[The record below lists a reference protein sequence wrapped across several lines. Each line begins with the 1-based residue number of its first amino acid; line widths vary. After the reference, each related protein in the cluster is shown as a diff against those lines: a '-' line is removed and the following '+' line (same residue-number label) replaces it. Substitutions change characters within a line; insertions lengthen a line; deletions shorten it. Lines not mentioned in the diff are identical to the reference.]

1 MAIRKRRPYETIR
14 YTTYTWRDSSSYR
27 SRSFRL
33 QCNRGI
39 GSDVTEPDFNFIAD
53 VLKDVKRETLVPEV
67 VRKTPLDKM
76 TPRKFGQTILEVF
89 GRVGGADWLLQ
100 QAIADPR
107 GFIELLK
114 KILPRQIEMDNLDG
128 LTVLLR
134 DQYGNELE
142 INPLGRVSPTPAI
155 GGSPSSEPGQLSRT
169 ATGGNHTEVV
179 LKEVFD

>member
-1 MAIRKRRPYETIR
+1 MET
-14 YTTYTWRDSSSYR
+14 
-27 SRSFRL
+27 
-33 QCNRGI
+33 
-39 GSDVTEPDFNFIAD
+39 DFNFIAD

-67 VRKTPLDKM
+67 VNTPLAKM
-76 TPRKFGQTILEVF
+76 TPRKFGQTILKVF
-89 GRVGGADWLLQ
+89 GDLGGADWLLL
-100 QAIADPR
+100 QARADPR

-142 INPLGRVSPTPAI
+142 INPLGRVSPTPAT
-155 GGSPSSEPGQLSRT
+155 GGNPSSEPGQLSRI
-169 ATGGNHTEVV
+169 ATSGNHTEVV